1 MIGNYRKVLSGF
13 VIGLFLFGHGNLTYE
28 PEFDFIQCPQ
38 EVMSH
43 EQSHKMPL
51 LRSQWSSLNITLQQF
66 KLLQIVKLKEP
77 QRSKMTRA
85 KIIALYSAAKEGSSN
100 PGGGLLFIT
109 SSVVFTFTVI

>member
-38 EVMSH
+38 EVMGH

-51 LRSQWSSLNITLQQF
+51 LRSQ
-66 KLLQIVKLKEP
+66 
-77 QRSKMTRA
+77 
-85 KIIALYSAAKEGSSN
+85 
-100 PGGGLLFIT
+100 
-109 SSVVFTFTVI
+109 